1 MSEHLTSD
9 PVATP
14 KTDAAAFLA
23 RQSNASPPTFVVS
36 ADFAREQERTI
47 IELIE
52 TLRLAQVWL
61 TGWAS
66 AEDELTVINRA
77 IQKASSYERTA
88 VE

>member
-1 MSEHLTSD
+1 MSGEQLASD
-9 PVATP
+9 PMATP
-14 KTDAAAFLA
+14 KTDAVTRSAQYWPISAE
-23 RQSNASPPTFVVS
+23 VVPVH
-36 ADFAREQERTI
+36 FARAQERLI
-47 IELIE
+47 VELLE

-66 AEDELTVINRA
+66 AEDELTVINRV